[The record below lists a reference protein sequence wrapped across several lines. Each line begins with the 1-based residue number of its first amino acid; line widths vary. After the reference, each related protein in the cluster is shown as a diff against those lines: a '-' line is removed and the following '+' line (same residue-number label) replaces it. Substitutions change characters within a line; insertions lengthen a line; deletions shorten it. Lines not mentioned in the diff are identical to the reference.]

1 MRKPAQGIDRE
12 GSNLKLSLLSLM
24 IGLGS
29 IAGLLISVI
38 LAFTVEVIGAVS
50 LFRGLVLPLAVAAIV
65 VGVIATNKTPADN
78 LKSRR
83 QARLGIILGA
93 VTFGIIIL
101 VMLTAVLLFI
111 PLRFIGAWAG

>member
-1 MRKPAQGIDRE
+1 MREPAQGIDRQ
-12 GSNLKLSLLSLM
+12 GSDLKLSLFSLM

-50 LFRGLVLPLAVAAIV
+50 LFRSLVLPLAVAAIV
-65 VGVIATNKTPADN
+65 VGAIAANKAPADD

-101 VMLTAVLLFI
+101 IMLAAVLLFTL
-111 PLRFIGAWAG
+111 LRFIGA